1 MADTKI
7 SAISTTLAPASVATG
22 DYVPVARSGG
32 TNAKLDIRA
41 LLPPGFAYTQNA
53 ANSAEFKS
61 LVMDN
66 DTGFTA
72 SPGSVEATSFRLSI
86 GSWNNAGTQ
95 NYSNSGLAIGFNC
108 KAVEV
113 GSDFRVDT
121 AKHGLALHFNANY
134 NDTGFSNAAGT
145 EFSAVFIDRPGTT
158 TVELFRFRAGNAPT
172 GTGAH
177 PTGEFVIDARIAV
190 SGVRGARGC
199 DFLGW
204 RSGQLKDCFI
214 QSVRQNNLLYYYDD
228 GTNYPYINMIIK
240 QSTRYRVDLL
250 LGKGGSTDATGT
262 DSSDTTPPYAF
273 AGFGSRP
280 FQGTNFNASTLCLG
294 LSVDDGLS
302 PKDPI
307 GRDCI
312 LGVYT
317 GNAVN
322 GTKGLVIRAGRR
334 SGQTA
339 NTSNVFEVQ
348 STADEGATGTMTW
361 AWGADGRMIIGSSE
375 RITGGNSFTPSWT
388 NIPGGGA
395 PASSAP
401 TWIRVYDGYGGTR
414 YLIPCWAN

>member
-1 MADTKI
+1 MGTAFASQ
-7 SAISTTLAPASVATG
+7 SAIAPGAQVAG
-22 DYVPVARSGG
+22 DKVPVERSGG
-32 TNAKLDIRA
+32 AKRHIDLSAFI
-41 LLPPGFAYTQNA
+41 PPGVLLTQNA

-72 SPGSVEATSFRLSI
+72 SPGSVEPTSFRLSI

-240 QSTRYRVDLL
+240 QTSRYRVDLFV
-250 LGKGGSTDATGT
+250 GKGGSTDATGT

-294 LSVDDGLS
+294 LSVDDGLN

-322 GTKGLVIRAGRR
+322 GTKGIVVRGGRR

-339 NTSNVFEVQ
+339 NSAAILEIQT
-348 STADEGATGTMTW
+348 TADEGATGTATW
-361 AWGADGRMIIGSSE
+361 SWGADGRCVLAASE
-375 RITGGNSFTPSWT
+375 RLTGGNSFTPTFT

-395 PASSAP
+395 PASTNP
-401 TWIRVYDGYGGTR
+401 TAWIRFYDSIGGSR
-414 YLIPCWAN
+414 LLVPAWAN